1 MNKWGLC
8 HHLGIHNTTLDDWAK
23 KDPKYSKVITQVLQ
37 MMNAYKFE
45 GAAAGLLHAN
55 IIARDLGLADKKDIT
70 QNKEQPLFP

>member
-1 MNKWGLC
+1 
-8 HHLGIHNTTLDDWAK
+8 
-23 KDPKYSKVITQVLQ
+23 